1 MSEQKKRR
9 GITVAG
15 SLIADEFYK
24 IDTYPSEGMLTN
36 ARDQER
42 HIGGTGNM
50 ILDLAKLDP
59 ELTVTVSAIV
69 GTDDRGEMLMEALSS
84 ITGDRADKELTEP
97 LRELVESYPEVHGAY
112 DLSLHNYGPEEMQGS
127 VHIEVDDDLSA
138 LDIHM
143 LSRQIALKIYEEF
156 SIALTI
162 GIYAHNNGHSEIRD
176 DLYEIASKYDEVLEI
191 HAFMVYEAEKL
202 VTFDIIVDFDADR
215 EAVKGKILKEI
226 KDKHPE
232 FNYAMIDD
240 FDVSD

>member
-1 MSEQKKRR
+1 
-9 GITVAG
+9 
-15 SLIADEFYK
+15 
-24 IDTYPSEGMLTN
+24 
-36 ARDQER
+36 
-42 HIGGTGNM
+42 
-50 ILDLAKLDP
+50 
-59 ELTVTVSAIV
+59 
-69 GTDDRGEMLMEALSS
+69 
-84 ITGDRADKELTEP
+84 
-97 LRELVESYPEVHGAY
+97 
-112 DLSLHNYGPEEMQGS
+112 MQGS

-138 LDIHM
+138 LDIHK